1 MTVSAPESP
10 RPEREPP
17 SAAVVPVTPV
27 LPPVLDDA
35 TRQRNLDQMKWRAS
49 ALLVV
54 SAAVF
59 LVASYFE
66 NGAAWIGYVRAAAEA
81 AVIGG
86 LADWFAVTALFRH
99 PLGIPIPHTAILP
112 SKKDRLGRTL
122 GTFVQNHFLSRDV
135 LSDRLRSL
143 RLAERA
149 ARWLSEPENSRQI
162 ARQVASG
169 LGKTVEALPDAEIKA
184 LLHRAVVGR
193 LRAMHVAPLLGSAL
207 TLVRS
212 GNRHQDL
219 LSEAVRI
226 AARALDENRESIRD
240 SVKSKS
246 PWWIPGV
253 VDNKIYGR
261 IVVGVETMLDE
272 IRENPEHPLRAKF
285 DEALDRFVD
294 QLESSPETIAKA
306 EALKEQLLT
315 GPVVEEFTTWLWEH
329 LREAAVSKAT
339 DPESPSALERG
350 IEAFGRSL
358 LGNQAMMDRIDDF
371 LVERALG
378 AVEQYRGDAA
388 DLIAQTVAKW
398 DPVVTSRRIELAI
411 GRDLQFIRINGT
423 LVGGLLGLLIHTV
436 KGLLK

>member
-1 MTVSAPESP
+1 MTVSPPELP
-10 RPEREPP
+10 RTDREPAP
-17 SAAVVPVTPV
+17 AAVVPASPA
-27 LPPVLDDA
+27 LPPILDDA
-35 TRQRNLDQMKWRAS
+35 TRQRNLDRMKRRAS

-54 SAAVF
+54 SAGVF
-59 LVASYFE
+59 LVASYYE
-66 NGAAWIGYVRAAAEA
+66 HAAVWIGYLRATAEA

-122 GTFVQNHFLSRDV
+122 GNFVQNHFLSRDV
-135 LSDRLRSL
+135 LADRLRSL

-149 ARWLSEPENSRQI
+149 ARWLCEPENSRQI

-169 LGKTVEALPDAEIKA
+169 LGKAVEALPDAEIKA
-184 LLHRAVVGR
+184 LIHRAVVDR
-193 LRAMHVAPLLGSAL
+193 LRATQVAPMLGSAL

-212 GNRHQDL
+212 GNKHQDL

-226 AARALDENRESIRD
+226 AARALDENRDSIRE

-272 IRENPEHPLRAKF
+272 IRNDPDHPMRAKF

-294 QLESSPETIAKA
+294 QLQTSPETIAKA
-306 EALKEQLLT
+306 EALKEQVLT
-315 GPVVEEFTTWLWEH
+315 GPMVEEFTTWLWEH
-329 LREAAVSKAT
+329 LRAAAVSKAT

-378 AVEQYRGDAA
+378 AVEQYRGEAA
-388 DLIAQTVAKW
+388 DLIAHTVAKW
-398 DPVVTSRRIELAI
+398 DPAVTSRRIELAI

-423 LVGGLLGLLIHTV
+423 LVGGLLGLLIHTI
-436 KGLLK
+436 KELLK